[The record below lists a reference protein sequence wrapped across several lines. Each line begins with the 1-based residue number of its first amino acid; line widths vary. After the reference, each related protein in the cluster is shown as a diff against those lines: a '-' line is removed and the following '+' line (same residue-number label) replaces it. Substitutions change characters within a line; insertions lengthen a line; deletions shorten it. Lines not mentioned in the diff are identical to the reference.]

1 MRSLRAATLL
11 SVLLL
16 VPVLAGCGDD
26 KPNAADEKQYQLQLA
41 YARCMRDNGY
51 DMKDPA
57 RPRSDGSVEA
67 EAAAPPIGGDPAY
80 DRAAEK
86 CKAKLPVGE
95 AGESG
100 RLTADERA
108 KALTF
113 AQCMRD
119 NGIADY
125 PDPDADGNL
134 QQPLP
139 DQQDPAYA
147 GKKVRLDAAAKKC
160 GGGGAVRGTGPGGK

>member
-1 MRSLRAATLL
+1 MRSLPAATLL

-16 VPVLAGCGDD
+16 VPALAGCGGG
-26 KPNAADEKQYQLQLA
+26 KPTAADEKQYQQQLA
-41 YARCMRDNGY
+41 YASCMRDNGY

-67 EAAAPPIGGDPAY
+67 EAAVPAIGSNPVY

-86 CKAKLPVGE
+86 CKDKLPVGE
-95 AGESG
+95 AGDSVQ
-100 RLTADERA
+100 LTAAERA
-108 KALTF
+108 KALKF
-113 AQCMRD
+113 SQCMRD

-125 PDPDADGNL
+125 PDPDSAGNVT
-134 QQPLP
+134 QPLP

-147 GKKVRLDAAAKKC
+147 GKKALLEAAAKKC
-160 GGGGAVRGTGPGGK
+160 GGGAVPGTGPSK